1 MARDIA
7 ALMRLSPQTVTTLFE
22 HELGVIVMER
32 KRCGKRAYR
41 SIRVPRGVYEHFLR
55 KHSVRGVNECNRD
68 FTLTDVLAG
77 QRQLEWLP

>member
-1 MARDIA
+1 VARDIA

-68 FTLTDVLAG
+68 FTLTDVLALSASG
-77 QRQLEWLP
+77 S